1 MVFALF
7 VSGIVVLAWIAS
19 IILNDIFTWNKDI
32 YSILF
37 GSRTGEKI
45 SLEIGMTVFHYVVVG
60 VLLLTLGIGAY
71 LRYRSRTITLDSD
84 LNQSLVIMKK
94 QKKDTFNKNK
104 EPILVITGLHKRYSE
119 GKSNE
124 VHAIRGLDLT
134 VDKGDMMAIMGPS
147 GCGKTTLLNMI
158 GHLDRHSD
166 GQIIIDTIDTAT
178 LSDGKMTSFRR
189 DKIGFIFQLFN
200 LFPFLS
206 AVENVETPLL
216 LKGMK
221 AGVAREQ
228 AKMILRELG
237 MGDRLYHKPSE
248 LSGGQQQR
256 IAVARALITEPAII
270 LGDEPT
276 GDLDSTTSTDVM
288 NLFRRIN
295 KINRQ
300 TLVLV
305 THNRWI
311 AEQCDYIVHMSDGK
325 VSNVEYGPFTK
336 KEEA

>member
-1 MVFALF
+1 MR
-7 VSGIVVLAWIAS
+7 
-19 IILNDIFTWNKDI
+19 K
-32 YSILF
+32 
-37 GSRTGEKI
+37 K
-45 SLEIGMTVFHYVVVG
+45 
-60 VLLLTLGIGAY
+60 
-71 LRYRSRTITLDSD
+71 TITQNDT
-84 LNQSLVIMKK
+84 KK
-94 QKKDTFNKNK
+94 EKAPIDDR
-104 EPILVITGLHKRYSE
+104 EPILVISGLHKRYCE

-124 VHAIRGLDLT
+124 VHALRGIDLT
-134 VDKGDMMAIMGPS
+134 VKKGDMMAIMGPS

-158 GHLDRHSD
+158 GHLDRHSE
-166 GQIIIDTIDTAT
+166 GKIIIDNIDTSK
-178 LSDGKMTSFRR
+178 LSDGKMTAFRR

-237 MGDRLYHKPSE
+237 MGDRLYHLPSE

-276 GDLDSTTSTDVM
+276 GDLDSITSTEVM
-288 NLFRRIN
+288 RLFRRIN

-300 TLVLV
+300 TFVLV
-305 THNRWI
+305 THSRWI
-311 AEQCDYIVHMSDGK
+311 AEQCDYIVHMNDGK
-325 VSNVEYGPFTK
+325 ISRVEMGPFKT
-336 KEEA
+336 KEEAP

>member
-1 MVFALF
+1 MEKKL
-7 VSGIVVLAWIAS
+7 SIVE
-19 IILNDIFTWNKDI
+19 D
-32 YSILF
+32 
-37 GSRTGEKI
+37 R
-45 SLEIGMTVFHYVVVG
+45 
-60 VLLLTLGIGAY
+60 
-71 LRYRSRTITLDSD
+71 
-84 LNQSLVIMKK
+84 
-94 QKKDTFNKNK
+94 
-104 EPILVITGLHKRYSE
+104 EPILVVSGLHKRYDE

-134 VDKGDMMAIMGPS
+134 VQKGDMMAIMGPS

-158 GHLDRHSD
+158 GHLDRISEGKIIINKIDTGKLSD
-166 GQIIIDTIDTAT
+166 GQMTA
-178 LSDGKMTSFRR
+178 FRR

-228 AKMILRELG
+228 AKMLLRELG
-237 MGDRLYHKPSE
+237 MGDRLYHLPLE

-256 IAVARALITEPAII
+256 VAVARAIITEPAII

-276 GDLDSTTSTDVM
+276 GDLDSTTSADVM

-311 AEQCDYIVHMSDGK
+311 AEQCDYIVHMMDGK
-325 VSNVEYGPFTK
+325 VSHVEQGPFK
-336 KEEA
+336 SEEDAK